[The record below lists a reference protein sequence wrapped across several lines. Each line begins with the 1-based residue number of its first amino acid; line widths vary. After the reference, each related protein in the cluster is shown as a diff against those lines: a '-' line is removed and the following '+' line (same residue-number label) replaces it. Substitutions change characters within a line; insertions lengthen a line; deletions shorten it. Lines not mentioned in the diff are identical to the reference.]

1 MPTPS
6 QPTIQ
11 TKHAVYQ
18 RSCPRCHWGT
28 LMISRIEPEDTGLLP
43 RPIPAEIF
51 LHIKF
56 KRLRDDG
63 LVSIWDTRFPRF
75 WYAFD

>member
-1 MPTPS
+1 MNSVPS
-6 QPTIQ
+6 NALSAG
-11 TKHAVYQ
+11 TK
-18 RSCPRCHWGT
+18 RSYVRR
-28 LMISRIEPEDTGLLP
+28 SRLRRPEDTGLLP